1 MKSSSDASRRSW
13 WTAPRSQTWPRSGSN
28 PRPRG
33 SVSPSWTHSSPAGQ
47 TPTSS
52 KSKPTTFSSK
62 KKFINWLFTD
72 IPGNGVGLRTRY
84 RLLSILGNFLPFLIF
99 GEGIREQLVWLVDK
113 KTLRFLCHLLTN
125 QFQSYKSTCHELRI
139 IRMTRARLLLP
150 IKSEKLEL
158 EHISTSFA
166 EVPDLRSSKA
176 LPSTYHIRRRAVKR
190 PLQFTYIEK
199 EG

>member
-33 SVSPSWTHSSPAGQ
+33 SVSPSWTRSSPAGQ

-62 KKFINWLFTD
+62 KLLKTDFFPTFREMAWGYELVTDYFLSWATFFLF
-72 IPGNGVGLRTRY
+72 L
-84 RLLSILGNFLPFLIF
+84 FLV
-99 GEGIREQLVWLVDK
+99 EGSANNLFDSLTK

-150 IKSEKLEL
+150 TKSEKLEL

-166 EVPDLRSSKA
+166 EVPDFAKLQGTTKY
-176 LPSTYHIRRRAVKR
+176 LPY
-190 PLQFTYIEK
+190 
-199 EG
+199 